1 MRTFN
6 YEQLTTI
13 KWDSEILSLVAKIH
27 EYKGKQDLYIRQ
39 KPIELDRLTEI
50 AKIQSV
56 ESSNK
61 IEGIITTAARIKQ
74 LVQEKT
80 TPRNRDENEIV
91 GYRDALNTIHESHEF
106 IPVKPNYILQ
116 LHRDMLTKA
125 GFTMC
130 GLYYVWPI

>member
-6 YEQLTTI
+6 YDQLTNI

-74 LVQEKT
+74 LVQEK
-80 TPRNRDENEIV
+80 RHREI
-91 GYRDALNTIHESHEF
+91 EM
-106 IPVKPNYILQ
+106 K
-116 LHRDMLTKA
+116 MK
-125 GFTMC
+125 
-130 GLYYVWPI
+130 